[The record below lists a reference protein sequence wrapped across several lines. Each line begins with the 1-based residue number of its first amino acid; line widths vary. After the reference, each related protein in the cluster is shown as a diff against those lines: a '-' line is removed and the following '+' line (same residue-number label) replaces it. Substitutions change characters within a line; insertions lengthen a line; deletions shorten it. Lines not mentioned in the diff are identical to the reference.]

1 MWRELYT
8 PVVNGVRDPSIMC
21 KRYLWNF
28 GRNTNRVDAKSS
40 SWKSRYASLSKLSEI
55 IEWRTEEKRKAYP
68 TNDTII
74 STPKDVVPI
83 HIVMGTA
90 WSTAL
95 KNVLCEKAGDNK
107 PKNNNKKEILPRQ
120 SRFQN
125 NNLASEKKI
134 FQPFG
139 PQFGLKIRGGA
150 LAPPLDPPLSYQR
163 RRKIEKCF
171 DWMTKPTAKT
181 ANYKTAVLASYIE
194 RWTANG

>member
-1 MWRELYT
+1 MWRVLYI
-8 PVVNGVRDPSIMC
+8 PVVNGVRDPSIMY

-95 KNVLCEKAGDNK
+95 KNVLCEKAGNNK

-125 NNLASEKKI
+125 NNLASKKKKI
-134 FQPFG
+134 FSALGASIWSKNQG
-139 PQFGLKIRGGA
+139 RGS
-150 LAPPLDPPLSYQR
+150 APPGPSPGSAGL
-163 RRKIEKCF
+163 
-171 DWMTKPTAKT
+171 
-181 ANYKTAVLASYIE
+181 
-194 RWTANG
+194 

>member
-1 MWRELYT
+1 MWRVLYT
-8 PVVNGVRDPSIMC
+8 PMVNGVRDPSIMC

-28 GRNTNRVDAKSS
+28 GRNTNRVDA
-40 SWKSRYASLSKLSEI
+40 SLSKLSEI

-68 TNDTII
+68 TNDTTI

-95 KNVLCEKAGDNK
+95 KNVLCEKAGNNK
-107 PKNNNKKEILPRQ
+107 PKSNNKKEILPRQ
-120 SRFQN
+120 SKFEN
-125 NNLASEKKI
+125 KNLASKKKT

-150 LAPPLDPPLSYQR
+150 RPLPWIR
-163 RRKIEKCF
+163 H
-171 DWMTKPTAKT
+171 
-181 ANYKTAVLASYIE
+181 
-194 RWTANG
+194 

>member
-1 MWRELYT
+1 MWRVLYT
-8 PVVNGVRDPSIMC
+8 PVVNGVRDPSIMY

-55 IEWRTEEKRKAYP
+55 IEWRTEEKRKAHP

-95 KNVLCEKAGDNK
+95 KNVLCEKAGNNK

-125 NNLASEKKI
+125 NNLASKKKNI
-134 FQPFG
+134 FSALRASIWSKNQV
-139 PQFGLKIRGGA
+139 RGS
-150 LAPPLDPPLSYQR
+150 APPGPSPGSATGLS
-163 RRKIEKCF
+163 E
-171 DWMTKPTAKT
+171 TKKNREMFWLNDKT
-181 ANYKTAVLASYIE
+181 HCKNS
-194 RWTANG
+194 

>member
-1 MWRELYT
+1 MWQVLYT
-8 PVVNGVRDPSIMC
+8 PMVNGVRDLSIMY

-28 GRNTNRVDAKSS
+28 GRKTNRVDAKSS

-95 KNVLCEKAGDNK
+95 KNVPCEKAGNNK
-107 PKNNNKKEILPRQ
+107 PKTIIKKEILPTQ
-120 SRFQN
+120 SRFEN
-125 NNLASEKKI
+125 NNLAGKKK
-134 FQPFG
+134 FFFG
-139 PQFGLKIRGGA
+139 PSGLN
-150 LAPPLDPPLSYQR
+150 LV
-163 RRKIEKCF
+163 EK
-171 DWMTKPTAKT
+171 
-181 ANYKTAVLASYIE
+181 
-194 RWTANG
+194 

>member
-1 MWRELYT
+1 MWRVLYT
-8 PVVNGVRDPSIMC
+8 PVVNGVRDPSIM
-21 KRYLWNF
+21 Y
-28 GRNTNRVDAKSS
+28 
-40 SWKSRYASLSKLSEI
+40 
-55 IEWRTEEKRKAYP
+55 EEKRKAYP

-134 FQPFG
+134 FHPFG

-150 LAPPLDPPLSYQR
+150 WPLLAPPLDPPLSYQR
-163 RRKIEKCF
+163 RRKIEKCV
-171 DWMTKPTAKT
+171 DWMIKPIAKT
-181 ANYKTAVLASYIE
+181 ANYKTAVLAPYIE
-194 RWTANG
+194 RWTANGSDYHVEMAASSGPVSSGRIKQCRR

>member
-1 MWRELYT
+1 MWRVLYT
-8 PVVNGVRDPSIMC
+8 PVVNGVRDPSIMY

-125 NNLASEKKI
+125 NNLASEKKNFSALRASI
-134 FQPFG
+134 WSKNKG
-139 PQFGLKIRGGA
+139 RGS
-150 LAPPLDPPLSYQR
+150 APPGPSPGSATKLSET
-163 RRKIEKCF
+163 EKNREMCWLN
-171 DWMTKPTAKT
+171 DKT
-181 ANYKTAVLASYIE
+181 HCKNS
-194 RWTANG
+194 